1 LRPINVRRKS
11 TCGKVFTQRV
21 SDLAQDIPSDGI
33 TLKEFLDH
41 IGEGGQL
48 FSCMIL
54 TAPFLLPVSIPG
66 SSIPFGLAILL
77 LSIAMIIDK
86 NIFLPKRVTSYKIS
100 QENVIGLLNGIVRIL
115 KRIEKFIK
123 PRLTIFCS
131 GKRIDQINGILIAIC
146 SILLMLP
153 LPVPL
158 TDFLPAYAILFL
170 ALGSLEC
177 DGYLVMAGYVMTI
190 ITTGYF
196 LVTGII
202 GMDIIVSVLSY
213 LGINV

>member
-1 LRPINVRRKS
+1 LRRKA
-11 TCGKVFTQRV
+11 TCGKLFTARV
-21 SDLAQDIPSDGI
+21 SDLAEDIPEEGV
-33 TLKEFLDH
+33 TLNEFLDH

-77 LSIAMIIDK
+77 ISIAIIFNK
-86 NIFLPKRVTSYKIS
+86 HVLLPKMAMNYKIS
-100 QENVIGLLNGIVRIL
+100 QNNVVSLLNGIVSIL
-115 KRIEKFIK
+115 KRIEKLIK
-123 PRLTIFCS
+123 PRLTVLCS
-131 GKRIDQINGILIAIC
+131 GKRIDQINAILIGIC

-158 TDFLPAYAILFL
+158 TDFLPAYGILFL
-170 ALGSLEC
+170 SLGSLEC
-177 DGYLVMAGYVMTI
+177 DGYFIIAGYVMVA
-190 ITTGYF
+190 ITSVYF

-202 GMDIIVSVLSY
+202 GLDVIMAVLSY
-213 LGINV
+213 LGITV

>member
-1 LRPINVRRKS
+1 LRRKA
-11 TCGKVFTQRV
+11 TCGKLFTARV
-21 SDLAQDIPSDGI
+21 SDLAEDIPEEGI
-33 TLKEFLDH
+33 TLNEFLEH

-77 LSIAMIIDK
+77 ISIAIIFNK
-86 NIFLPKRVTSYKIS
+86 HVLLPKMAMNYKIS
-100 QENVIGLLNGIVRIL
+100 QNNVVSLLNGIVSIL
-115 KRIEKFIK
+115 KRIEKLIK
-123 PRLTIFCS
+123 PRLTVLCS
-131 GKRIDQINGILIAIC
+131 GKRIDQINAILIGIC

-158 TDFLPAYAILFL
+158 TDFLPAYGILFL
-170 ALGSLEC
+170 SLGSLEC
-177 DGYLVMAGYVMTI
+177 DGYFIIAGYVMVA
-190 ITTGYF
+190 ITSVYF

-202 GMDIIVSVLSY
+202 GLDVIMAVLSY
-213 LGINV
+213 LGITV

>member
-1 LRPINVRRKS
+1 VRRKS

-21 SDLAQDIPSDGI
+21 SDLAQDIPSEGI
-33 TLKEFLDH
+33 TLKEFLDN

-77 LSIAMIIDK
+77 LSIGIILDK
-86 NIFLPKRVTSYKIS
+86 HVFLPKRVTHYNIS
-100 QENVIGLLNGIVRIL
+100 QENVVKLLNGIVRTL

-123 PRLTIFCS
+123 PRITVLCS

-177 DGYLVMAGYVMTI
+177 DGYLVMAGYVMTF
-190 ITTGYF
+190 ITTSYF

-202 GMDIIVSVLSY
+202 GLDVIINVLSY
-213 LGINV
+213 LGISP

>member
-1 LRPINVRRKS
+1 MRRKS

-21 SDLAQDIPSDGI
+21 SDLAQDIPSEGI
-33 TLKEFLDH
+33 TLKEFLDN

-77 LSIAMIIDK
+77 LSIGIILDK
-86 NIFLPKRVTSYKIS
+86 HVFLPKRVTHYNIS
-100 QENVIGLLNGIVRIL
+100 QENVVKLLNGIVRTL

-123 PRLTIFCS
+123 PRITVLCS

-177 DGYLVMAGYVMTI
+177 DGYLVMAGYVMTF
-190 ITTGYF
+190 ITTSYF

-202 GMDIIVSVLSY
+202 GLDVIINVLSY
-213 LGINV
+213 LGISP